1 MKYRNKFK
9 ILRLINSNH
18 DWRAIL
24 TAPPYNLILRDF
36 GDYTLIKYNQLFSNF
51 KEDMV
56 KEARGLII
64 KKVGRKYTPVCI
76 PFTKFFCVGDPNAK
90 NDLYKLY
97 HRKQW
102 HIEQK
107 IDGCFPYNTLVTLED
122 GSSIPIGQ
130 IVNQQMNVKVLSY
143 NMQTNK
149 IEPKRVIGWNKKN
162 SEEKEWLCIT
172 CDKASKKID
181 AKKVS
186 SVELQLTK
194 NHKVFVEDVN
204 HNIVEKSADEL
215 VVGDKIYNH
224 ITSLSSIQEQV
235 ILGGILGDSSFRH
248 YNNKEYSN
256 GIIMRHSL
264 KQKDYVKYKNKL
276 LGELVI
282 HYKEYEVQNS
292 YKKEKVEAWTY
303 SNQAISKIYQ
313 LCTKDNHKYITKEWL
328 EKLNWLGIAIWYM
341 DDGSLNVGTKNP
353 SIYFHTEG
361 YSKEENETIIN
372 FFSHIGIKA
381 YLRRYKTYYFVAIST
396 NDSNKIWENI
406 KTFIPDSMQY
416 KLPLE
421 YQGYFENIIDDEE
434 LSYELNSCVITK
446 IEQKCNP
453 VKMNGGCKKFDLQIE
468 DNSNYFADGILVHNS
483 LIKLWHDDDKWHI
496 STSGTIQAKDAPIQ
510 FEMKNITNY
519 EELFLYASKDKID
532 WDRLDKHYTYLFEL
546 VGLENKVIVPYEVE
560 DIYYLGRRNNYTFYE
575 VPYIKDD
582 CVGVEKCKRP
592 KYKAIDVEDNPKKMM
607 KQLQQEV
614 DNLTKDDEHFEGY
627 VVSDGGLKTRV
638 KMKSSKY
645 MELFFQKGN
654 GIFTPRKILLMILDQ
669 KDDDVIS
676 SFPEYKPQFDTVR
689 RALCEWL
696 ENVKSDLRY
705 MDNTTWETKKDF
717 AEWAKQTTNSAITFA
732 AYNQDY
738 WREGWLEDK
747 VRSIQIDNL
756 VKYIG
761 IEERKD
767 DIDV

>member
-1 MKYRNKFK
+1 MKTRNKLK
-9 ILRLINSNH
+9 ILRFINSNH
-18 DWRAIL
+18 NWRKIL
-24 TAPPYNLILRDF
+24 SSPPYNLMFRDF
-36 GDYTLIKYNQLFSNF
+36 DGYTLIKYNQLFSDF
-51 KEDMV
+51 KQQMV
-56 KEARGLII
+56 REARGFII
-64 KKVGRKYTPVCI
+64 KKVGYKYIPVCV
-76 PFTKFFCVGDPNAK
+76 PFTKFFCVGDPNAQ
-90 NDLYKLY
+90 DALYKLAHCDEWY
-97 HRKQW
+97 V
-102 HIEQK
+102 EEK

-276 LGELVI
+276 LGKLVI
-282 HYKEYEVQNS
+282 HYKEYEAQNS
-292 YKKEKVEAWTY
+292 YEKGKVEAWTY

-381 YLRRYKTYYFVAIST
+381 YLRSYKTYYFVAIST
-396 NDSNKIWENI
+396 NDSHKIWENI
-406 KTFIPDSMQY
+406 KTFIPDNMQY

-453 VKMNGGCKKFDLQIE
+453 VKMNGGRKKFDLQIE

-483 LIKLWHDDDKWHI
+483 LIKLWHDNDEWHI
-496 STSGTIQAKDAPIQ
+496 STSGTIDAEKAAVQ
-510 FEMKNITNY
+510 FEMNDIANY
-519 EELFLYASKDKID
+519 KQLFMYASKDKID
-532 WDRLDKHYTYLFEL
+532 YDRLDKRYTYMFEL
-546 VGLENKVIVPYEVE
+546 IGLENKVIVPYEKE
-560 DIYYLGRRNNYTFYE
+560 DVYYLGRRDNYTLLE
-575 VPYIKDD
+575 MPYFDDD
-582 CVGVEKCKRP
+582 CAGVEKCKRP
-592 KYKAIDVEDNPKKMM
+592 KCKIVKVNKNPKKAM
-607 KQLQQEV
+607 KELQKEV
-614 DNLTKDDEHFEGY
+614 NSFTKEHEHFEGY
-627 VVSDGGLKTRV
+627 VISDRSLKTRV
-638 KMKSSKY
+638 KMKSTQY
-645 MELFFQKGN
+645 MELFFQKGD
-654 GIFTPRKILLMILDQ
+654 GIFTPRKILLMILDS
-669 KDDDVIS
+669 KDDDILS
-676 SFPEYKPQFDTVR
+676 SFPEYKSQFDMVR
-689 RALCEWL
+689 RALCIWL
-696 ENVKSDLRY
+696 ENVKNDLRY
-705 MDNTTWETKKDF
+705 MDTHTWEDKKSF
-717 AEWAKQTTNSAITFA
+717 AEWAKTTTNSAITFA
-732 AYNQDY
+732 AYGQDY
-738 WREGWLEDK
+738 WAEGWLEDK
-747 VRSIQIDNL
+747 VRKIRIENL
-756 VKYIG
+756 AKYIG
-761 IEERKD
+761 VEE
-767 DIDV
+767 DV